1 MVFQSH
7 SGAPHLF
14 EHQDTV
20 ARADTLG
27 QLSDAAL
34 VQVGAREAAVVE
46 ENLGTAVLSV
56 PLSCT
61 QTHHTQRKS
70 CASRQKP

>member
-1 MVFQSH
+1 MVFRSH

-20 ARADTLG
+20 ARANTLG

-34 VQVGAREAAVVE
+34 VQVGARKAAVVE
-46 ENLGTAVLSV
+46 VDLRTAVLPV

-61 QTHHTQRKS
+61 KNITHTM
-70 CASRQKP
+70 